1 VYDLLLSQNIDKQF
15 KGSGISIIED
25 KFLQL
30 YGPTVPTMTFGDFQS
45 VCENNAFY
53 EHSSKA
59 NVLIRLLARLQD
71 YISEVSPGCST
82 DDEV

>member
-1 VYDLLLSQNIDKQF
+1 
-15 KGSGISIIED
+15 
-25 KFLQL
+25 
-30 YGPTVPTMTFGDFQS
+30 MTFGDFQS